1 MCSKDY
7 LNCGGRCP
15 ADIHTH
21 CQFQGSLGSSGQQK
35 ALREQALDSGRLEAL
50 SLEAL
55 SRCRRG
61 GGEQWEEEG
70 VRQGISSSQPLGRKL
85 GLSPWISLSQCGNIS
100 YKQDIVSSP
109 YWRQIWAAWEGRLV
123 MRKEVSET

>member
-1 MCSKDY
+1 MFYIYAVNY

-50 SLEAL
+50 RLEAL
-55 SRCRRG
+55 SRRRG
-61 GGEQWEEEG
+61 GGGQGLEGEEE
-70 VRQGISSSQPLGRKL
+70 VRQGRSSSLLLGRKP
-85 GLSPWISLSQCGNIS
+85 GLSPSICL
-100 YKQDIVSSP
+100 VSTP
-109 YWRQIWAAWEGRLV
+109 GCFFH
-123 MRKEVSET
+123 

>member
-21 CQFQGSLGSSGQQK
+21 CLFQGSLGPSGPQK
-35 ALREQALDSGRLEAL
+35 ALREQALDSGHLEVLSLEALSLEAL

-55 SRCRRG
+55 SRCLEPLSKCRG
-61 GGEQWEEEG
+61 GGGQELEGEG
-70 VRQGISSSQPLGRKL
+70 VRQGRSSSLLLGRKP
-85 GLSPWISLSQCGNIS
+85 GLSPSIGLGQAMRLGTA
-100 YKQDIVSSP
+100 SSP
-109 YWRQIWAAWEGRLV
+109 YWR
-123 MRKEVSET
+123 

>member
-1 MCSKDY
+1 MFYIYAVNY

-21 CQFQGSLGSSGQQK
+21 CLFQGSLGPSGPQK

-55 SRCRRG
+55 SLEALSRCLEPLSKCRG
-61 GGEQWEEEG
+61 GGGQELEGEG
-70 VRQGISSSQPLGRKL
+70 VRQGRSSSLLLGRKP
-85 GLSPWISLSQCGNIS
+85 GLSPSIGVLV
-100 YKQDIVSSP
+100 KQ
-109 YWRQIWAAWEGRLV
+109 
-123 MRKEVSET
+123 